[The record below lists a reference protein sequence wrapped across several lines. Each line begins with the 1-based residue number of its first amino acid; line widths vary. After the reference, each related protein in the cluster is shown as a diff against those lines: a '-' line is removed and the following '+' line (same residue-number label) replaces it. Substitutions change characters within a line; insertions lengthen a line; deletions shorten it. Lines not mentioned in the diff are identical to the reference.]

1 MRYESIISSNFPLD
15 RGEIIES
22 DADVADVVVT
32 VRLTSGGGSA
42 LKSRSSEVVND
53 VAVSEDELLDLLDL
67 LGFDEDDECFE
78 DFVITTGCSSWTP
91 EFRMKLDAASKL
103 KLNNS
108 TLKSE

>member
-42 LKSRSSEVVND
+42 LKSRSSEVVNV
-53 VAVSEDELLDLLDL
+53 VAVSENELLDLLDL
-67 LGFDEDDECFE
+67 LGFDEDDECFD

-103 KLNNS
+103 KLN
-108 TLKSE
+108 